1 MSGRTLAG
9 VVAAVVA
16 ALGIG
21 VLLVPVVLRGEAPS
35 SLEILV
41 AGGELLLL
49 GFVLLTRRSP
59 RVQSLGFWLLIVGL
73 VGIGAAIAALWI
85 GLQTV

>member
-1 MSGRTLAG
+1 MSGRMLAG

-49 GFVLLTRRSP
+49 GFVLRTRRSP
-59 RVQSLGFWLLIVGL
+59 RVQSLGFWLLVVGL
-73 VGIGAAIAALWI
+73 VDIGAAFAALWI
-85 GLQTV
+85 GLQTI

>member
-1 MSGRTLAG
+1 MSGRMLAG

-41 AGGELLLL
+41 AGGEMLLL
-49 GFVLLTRRSP
+49 GFVLRTRRSP
-59 RVQSLGFWLLIVGL
+59 RVQSLGFWLLVVGL
-73 VGIGAAIAALWI
+73 VGMGAAFAALWI
-85 GLQTV
+85 GLQTI